1 MRRSARAAVRLGL
14 VLGLGLGAGP
24 GVARADQKDP
34 RLGPLFAAL
43 ATADAVEAQA
53 IEQRI
58 WAIWSE
64 TPDPEAQTLL
74 EVGSVA
80 MANRDHRTARAA
92 FDALVA
98 LAPDF
103 AEGWNKRATLFW
115 LLGEDVASVR
125 DIQRTLALEPRHFGA
140 LSGLGLIL
148 RGRGEDR
155 RALEAFEAALA
166 IHPTL
171 PGARR
176 HAERLRRE
184 RGGTPL

>member
-1 MRRSARAAVRLGL
+1 MKAVALAL
-14 VLGLGLGAGP
+14 LLLGLGLAA
-24 GVARADQKDP
+24 ARADQRDP

-43 ATADAVEAQA
+43 ETADAVEARA
-53 IEQRI
+53 IEEKI
-58 WAIWSE
+58 WAIWGE
-64 TPDPEAQTLL
+64 TSNPQARTLL

-80 MANRDHRTARAA
+80 LANRDYRTARAA

-98 LAPDF
+98 EAPDF

-115 LLGEDVASVR
+115 LLGEEVASVH

-148 RGRGEDR
+148 LGRGETEP
-155 RALEAFEAALA
+155 ALRAFEAALA
-166 IHPTL
+166 LHPHL
-171 PGARR
+171 PAARH

-184 RGGTPL
+184 RGGAAL

>member
-1 MRRSARAAVRLGL
+1 MKAAALAL
-14 VLGLGLGAGP
+14 MLLGLGLGAGP
-24 GVARADQKDP
+24 GAARADQKDP
-34 RLGPLFAAL
+34 RLGPLFAEL
-43 ATADAVEAQA
+43 RTADAVEARA
-53 IEQRI
+53 IEEQI
-58 WAIWSE
+58 WAIWGE
-64 TPDPEAQTLL
+64 TSNPHARTLL

-148 RGRGEDR
+148 MGRGEDE

-171 PGARR
+171 PGARQ

-184 RGGTPL
+184 QGGAPL

>member
-1 MRRSARAAVRLGL
+1 MRAALALALLG
-14 VLGLGLGAGP
+14 VGLGLAP
-24 GVARADQKDP
+24 AQAPADQKDP
-34 RLGPLFAAL
+34 RLDPLFAAL
-43 ATADAVEAQA
+43 GTADAVEAQA

-64 TPDPEAQTLL
+64 TPDPEARTLL

-80 MANRDHRTARAA
+80 MANRDHRIARAA

-98 LAPDF
+98 EAPEF
-103 AEGWNKRATLFW
+103 AEGWNKRATLLW
-115 LLGEDVASVR
+115 LVGEDVASVR

-148 RGRGEDR
+148 MARGEAE
-155 RALEAFEAALA
+155 RALQAFEAALA

-171 PGARR
+171 AGARQ

-184 RGGTPL
+184 RGGAPL